1 MCEQSPTTSLTP
13 VVYTL
18 DVRAG
23 TFRRH
28 DPAQPVVFWDDAA
41 VTRGEAVFESV
52 LVRAG
57 RAANLQRHLDRLQR
71 SAQRLELPVPERE
84 LWARATAAAVSDWQQ
99 RLAELGELTGV
110 LADASGVDAKCT
122 WTYSRGRQFVGA
134 AGIQPTAW
142 LVITPVSDT
151 VLRQRREGVRAQ
163 LVPRGWTTTVGAKTV
178 NYAATMSAL
187 RQARGF
193 DDVIF
198 VEPASGS
205 SERAARVL
213 EGATSTVVLV
223 LRDDGDTD
231 SDRDSGSDGDRGSG
245 SNRDRDADGN
255 RTGGTAGIGKRRLV
269 TPAGD
274 VLAGTTVDS
283 LFEYAVARG
292 WRCENRPVTAGE
304 LYQAESVWLISS
316 VRIAARVTSLGGL
329 HATGGDAEIIELP
342 AAVELPAPENH
353 AEIRALIEQA
363 LSL

>member
-1 MCEQSPTTSLTP
+1 MCEQSPATPLTP

-18 DVRAG
+18 DVGAG

-57 RAANLQRHLDRLQR
+57 RAANLQRHLARLQR

-84 LWARATAAAVSDWQQ
+84 LWARATTVAVTDWQQ
-99 RLAELGELTGV
+99 HLAEAGQRAGA
-110 LADASGVDAKCT
+110 LADASGVDIGGVDAKCT
-122 WTYSRGRQFVGA
+122 WTYSRGRQSVA
-134 AGIQPTAW
+134 APGMQPTAW
-142 LVITPVSDT
+142 LVIAPVTES

-193 DDVIF
+193 DVVIF
-198 VEPASGS
+198 VEPAIGS
-205 SERAARVL
+205 SEREARVL

-223 LRDDGDTD
+223 LRDDGV
-231 SDRDSGSDGDRGSG
+231 
-245 SNRDRDADGN
+245 
-255 RTGGTAGIGKRRLV
+255 GKRRLV

-274 VLAGTTVDS
+274 VLAGTTVDA
-283 LFEYAVARG
+283 LFEYAAARG

-329 HATGGDAEIIELP
+329 EATGGDADV
-342 AAVELPAPENH
+342 VELPAPENH

>member
-1 MCEQSPTTSLTP
+1 MCEQSPATPLTP

-18 DVRAG
+18 DVGAG

-57 RAANLQRHLDRLQR
+57 RAANLQRHLARLQR

-84 LWARATAAAVSDWQQ
+84 LWARATKAAVTDWQQ
-99 RLAELGELTGV
+99 HLAEAGQRAGA
-110 LADASGVDAKCT
+110 LADASGVDIGGVDAKCT
-122 WTYSRGRQFVGA
+122 WTYSRGRQSVA
-134 AGIQPTAW
+134 APGMQPTAW
-142 LVITPVSDT
+142 LVIAPVTES

-198 VEPASGS
+198 VEPAIGS
-205 SERAARVL
+205 SEREARVL

-223 LRDDGDTD
+223 LRDD
-231 SDRDSGSDGDRGSG
+231 DGV
-245 SNRDRDADGN
+245 
-255 RTGGTAGIGKRRLV
+255 GKRRLA

-274 VLAGTTVDS
+274 VLAGTTVDA
-283 LFEYAVARG
+283 LFEYAAARG

-329 HATGGDAEIIELP
+329 EATGGGADV
-342 AAVELPAPENH
+342 VELPAPENH

>member
-1 MCEQSPTTSLTP
+1 MCEQSPATPLTP

-18 DVRAG
+18 DVGAG

-28 DPAQPVVFWDDAA
+28 NPAQPVVFWDDAA

-71 SAQRLELPVPERE
+71 SAQRLELPVPEHE
-84 LWARATAAAVSDWQQ
+84 LWARATAAAVTDWQQ
-99 RLAELGELTGV
+99 HLAEAGQRAGA
-110 LADASGVDAKCT
+110 LADASGIGASDLDAKCT
-122 WTYSRGRQFVGA
+122 WTYSRGRQSVA
-134 AGIQPTAW
+134 APGMQPTAW
-142 LVITPVSDT
+142 LVIAPVTES

-198 VEPASGS
+198 VEPAIGS
-205 SERAARVL
+205 SEREARVL

-223 LRDDGDTD
+223 LRDD
-231 SDRDSGSDGDRGSG
+231 DGV
-245 SNRDRDADGN
+245 
-255 RTGGTAGIGKRRLV
+255 GKRRLA

-274 VLAGTTVDS
+274 VLAGTTVDA
-283 LFEYAVARG
+283 LFEYAAARG

-329 HATGGDAEIIELP
+329 EATGGDADV
-342 AAVELPAPENH
+342 VELPAPENH

>member
-1 MCEQSPTTSLTP
+1 M
-13 VVYTL
+13 VYTL
-18 DVRAG
+18 DVGAG

-84 LWARATAAAVSDWQQ
+84 LWARATKAAVTDWQQ
-99 RLAELGELTGV
+99 RLAEAGQRAGA
-110 LADASGVDAKCT
+110 LADADGVDASDVDAKCT
-122 WTYSRGRQFVGA
+122 WTYSRGRQPVGA
-134 AGIQPTAW
+134 RGMQPTAW
-142 LVITPVSDT
+142 LVIAPVTES

-163 LVPRGWTTTVGAKTV
+163 LAPRGWTTTVGAKTV

-198 VEPASGS
+198 VEPAIGS
-205 SERAARVL
+205 SEREARVL

-223 LRDDGDTD
+223 LRD
-231 SDRDSGSDGDRGSG
+231 
-245 SNRDRDADGN
+245 
-255 RTGGTAGIGKRRLV
+255 AGVGKRRLV

-274 VLAGTTVDS
+274 VLAGTTVDA
-283 LFEYAVARG
+283 LFEYAAARG
-292 WRCENRPVTAGE
+292 WKCENRPVTAGE

-329 HATGGDAEIIELP
+329 EATGGDADV
-342 AAVELPAPENH
+342 VELPAPENH

>member
-1 MCEQSPTTSLTP
+1 MCEQSPATPLTP

-18 DVRAG
+18 DVGAG

-57 RAANLQRHLDRLQR
+57 RAANLQRHLARLQR

-84 LWARATAAAVSDWQQ
+84 LWARATTVAVTDWQQ
-99 RLAELGELTGV
+99 HLAEAGQRAGALG
-110 LADASGVDAKCT
+110 DASGVDIGGVDAKCT
-122 WTYSRGRQFVGA
+122 WTYSRGRQSVA
-134 AGIQPTAW
+134 APGMQPTAW
-142 LVITPVSDT
+142 LVIAPVTES

-198 VEPASGS
+198 VEPAIGS
-205 SERAARVL
+205 SEREARVL

-223 LRDDGDTD
+223 LRDD
-231 SDRDSGSDGDRGSG
+231 DGV
-245 SNRDRDADGN
+245 
-255 RTGGTAGIGKRRLV
+255 GKRRLA

-274 VLAGTTVDS
+274 VLAGTTVDA
-283 LFEYAVARG
+283 LFEYAAARG

-329 HATGGDAEIIELP
+329 EATGGDADV
-342 AAVELPAPENH
+342 VELPAPENH

>member
-1 MCEQSPTTSLTP
+1 MCEQSPATSLTP

-18 DVRAG
+18 DVGAG

-28 DPAQPVVFWDDAA
+28 DPAQPVVYWDDAA

-99 RLAELGELTGV
+99 RLAEVGELAGA

-122 WTYSRGRQFVGA
+122 WTYSRGRQSG
-134 AGIQPTAW
+134 GPRGMQPTGW
-142 LVITPVSDT
+142 LVIAPVTDA

-178 NYAATMSAL
+178 NYAATMFAL

-198 VEPASGS
+198 VEPAIGS

-223 LRDDGDTD
+223 LRDDGDRGTD
-231 SDRDSGSDGDRGSG
+231 GGRDSGKKSGGDTGG
-245 SNRDRDADGN
+245 D
-255 RTGGTAGIGKRRLV
+255 RTGGTVGVGKRRLV

-274 VLAGTTVDS
+274 VLAGTTVDA
-283 LFEYAVARG
+283 LFEYAAACG

-329 HATGGDAEIIELP
+329 AATGGDADVMELP
-342 AAVELPAPENH
+342 TTEELPDSVELPAPENH

>member
-1 MCEQSPTTSLTP
+1 M
-13 VVYTL
+13 VYTL
-18 DVRAG
+18 DVGAG

-84 LWARATAAAVSDWQQ
+84 LWARATMAAVTDWQQ
-99 RLAELGELTGV
+99 HLAEAGQRAGA
-110 LADASGVDAKCT
+110 LADAGGIDAKCT
-122 WTYSRGRQFVGA
+122 WTYSRGRQSVA
-134 AGIQPTAW
+134 ARGMQPTAW
-142 LVITPVSDT
+142 LVIAPVTDA

-163 LVPRGWTTTVGAKTV
+163 LAPRGWTTTVGAKTV

-198 VEPASGS
+198 VEPAIGS
-205 SERAARVL
+205 AEREARVL

-223 LRDDGDTD
+223 LRDD
-231 SDRDSGSDGDRGSG
+231 DGV
-245 SNRDRDADGN
+245 
-255 RTGGTAGIGKRRLV
+255 GKRRLV

-274 VLAGTTVDS
+274 VLAGTTVDA
-283 LFEYAVARG
+283 LFEYAAARG

-329 HATGGDAEIIELP
+329 EATGGDADV
-342 AAVELPAPENH
+342 VELPAPENH

>member
-1 MCEQSPTTSLTP
+1 M
-13 VVYTL
+13 VYTL
-18 DVRAG
+18 DVGAG

-99 RLAELGELTGV
+99 RLAEAGELAGA

-122 WTYSRGRQFVGA
+122 WTYSRGRQSGGA
-134 AGIQPTAW
+134 RGLQPTAW
-142 LVITPVSDT
+142 LVIAPVTDA

-205 SERAARVL
+205 SESAACVL

-223 LRDDGDTD
+223 LRDDGV
-231 SDRDSGSDGDRGSG
+231 
-245 SNRDRDADGN
+245 
-255 RTGGTAGIGKRRLV
+255 GKRRLV

-274 VLAGTTVDS
+274 VLAGTTVDA
-283 LFEYAVARG
+283 LFEYAAARG

-329 HATGGDAEIIELP
+329 EATGGDADV
-342 AAVELPAPENH
+342 VELPAPENH

>member
-1 MCEQSPTTSLTP
+1 MCEQSPAAPLTP

-18 DVRAG
+18 DTGAG

-84 LWARATAAAVSDWQQ
+84 LWARATKAAVTDWQQ
-99 RLAELGELTGV
+99 HLAEAGQRAGA
-110 LADASGVDAKCT
+110 LADASGVDIGGVDASDVDAKCT
-122 WTYSRGRQFVGA
+122 WTYSRGRQSVA
-134 AGIQPTAW
+134 ARGMQPTAW
-142 LVITPVSDT
+142 LVIAPVTES

-163 LVPRGWTTTVGAKTV
+163 LAPRGWTTTVGAKTV

-198 VEPASGS
+198 VEPAIGS
-205 SERAARVL
+205 SERETRVL

-223 LRDDGDTD
+223 LRDDGV
-231 SDRDSGSDGDRGSG
+231 GV
-245 SNRDRDADGN
+245 
-255 RTGGTAGIGKRRLV
+255 GKRRLV

-274 VLAGTTVDS
+274 VLAGTTVDA
-283 LFEYAVARG
+283 LFEYAAARG

-316 VRIAARVTSLGGL
+316 VRIAARVTRLGGL
-329 HATGGDAEIIELP
+329 EATGGDADV
-342 AAVELPAPENH
+342 VELPAPENH

>member
-1 MCEQSPTTSLTP
+1 MCEQSPAAPLTP

-18 DVRAG
+18 DVGAG

-84 LWARATAAAVSDWQQ
+84 LWVRATTAAVTDWQQ
-99 RLAELGELTGV
+99 HLAEAGQQTGA
-110 LADASGVDAKCT
+110 LADADGVDASDLDAKCT
-122 WTYSRGRQFVGA
+122 WTYSRGRQSVA
-134 AGIQPTAW
+134 ATGPQPTAW
-142 LVITPVSDT
+142 LVIAPVTDA

-163 LVPRGWTTTVGAKTV
+163 LAPRGWTTTVGAKTV

-198 VEPASGS
+198 VEPAIGS
-205 SERAARVL
+205 SEREARVL

-223 LRDDGDTD
+223 LRDDGV
-231 SDRDSGSDGDRGSG
+231 
-245 SNRDRDADGN
+245 
-255 RTGGTAGIGKRRLV
+255 GKRRLV

-274 VLAGTTVDS
+274 VLAGTTVDA
-283 LFEYAVARG
+283 LFEYAAARG

-329 HATGGDAEIIELP
+329 EATGGGADV
-342 AAVELPAPENH
+342 VELPAPENH